1 MVSQRCKLPLH
12 RQHSSR
18 LLVEQRCPNR
28 LQRQMLRKLQ
38 ANLMEPETFL
48 ARWDITHRDLADICF
63 VSEATV
69 SKWFLKTFNGTR
81 PKIHHKVLMAIT
93 NKLWTDLL
101 DRQENT

>member
-12 RQHSSR
+12 RHHSS
-18 LLVEQRCPNR
+18 LSEIQRCPNR
-28 LQRQMLRKLQ
+28 LQRQMLRRLQ
-38 ANLMEPETFL
+38 SNLMEPETFL

-69 SKWFLKTFNGTR
+69 AKWFVKTFTGTR
-81 PKIHHKVLMAIT
+81 PRVHHKVLMAIT

-101 DRQENT
+101 DRRENG